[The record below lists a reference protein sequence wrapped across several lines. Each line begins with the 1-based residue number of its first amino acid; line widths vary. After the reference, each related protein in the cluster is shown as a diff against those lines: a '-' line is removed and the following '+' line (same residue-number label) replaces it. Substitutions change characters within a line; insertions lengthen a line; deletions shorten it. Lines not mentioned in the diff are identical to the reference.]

1 MTDAELG
8 IPERAAL
15 LALMTYVE
23 SASNTQL
30 RERYGFT
37 IERKVRDRLT
47 GDGLITF
54 TKGARN
60 AITHT
65 LTDQGWARCRDDLAT
80 PLPGRQDRGYR
91 ILHGVL
97 QRLDEYLAVHGLTLA
112 DFLEPEAK
120 PDMEPDM
127 EPHHG
132 EPADGLVRAAYDQ
145 LASRP
150 GAWVGLAAL
159 REALPGTSREDFDD
173 AVLQLDLLPHVSL
186 IPEVNQ
192 KALTLADRAAAI
204 HVGGE
209 DKHLLQIRPT

>member
-15 LALMTYVE
+15 LALMTHVE
-23 SASNTQL
+23 PASNTQL
-30 RERYGFT
+30 RERYGFA
-37 IERKVRDRLT
+37 IERKVRERLT

-54 TKGARN
+54 TTGPRN
-60 AITHT
+60 AIIHT
-65 LTDQGWARCRDDLAT
+65 LTEQGWARCRDDLAT

-91 ILHGVL
+91 VLHGVL
-97 QRLDEYLAVHGLTLA
+97 HRLDEFLTVHGLTLA

-120 PDMEPDM
+120 PDMEV
-127 EPHHG
+127 HQG
-132 EPADGLVRAAYDQ
+132 VAADGLVLAAYERI
-145 LASRP
+145 ATRP

-159 REALPGTSREDFDD
+159 REALPGTPREDFDD

-192 KALTLADRAAAI
+192 KALTLTDRAAAI